1 MLSLSYRTIL
11 SVALP
16 LMGSSFI
23 QSIVLLTDSA
33 FLSRYSTHA
42 FDAAGNAGLIYITVF
57 MAVIGFSDGAQ
68 ILFARRI
75 GQERHEALGRIFGTS
90 IITIF
95 LVVVGLF
102 LFVQLAMPHLL
113 LSYSKHPDLAVSQ
126 GEFVSIR
133 SYALFFGMISMPI
146 NAFFLAHGK
155 TWVVLCS
162 AIIIACSNIFLDYSM
177 IFGHFGFA
185 EMGLQGAAWA
195 STMAEGLGM
204 LFLIVYLFYS
214 AERKK
219 YGLLKHFSFNLIS
232 MKELFKIGSPIVLQG
247 FLALATWTVFFTW
260 IEQMG
265 KFELTVSQ
273 NIRSLYFLA
282 FVPLWGFA
290 GTTKTYIS
298 QYIGARKFDELKIV
312 KRRIQLL
319 TMIFMVVIFHGA
331 FLYPELLI
339 KMVNPEQEYLAT
351 SAEILR
357 FVCPSMFIFGFVSV
371 YFQTIN
377 GSGNTMITFGIE
389 LISVLV
395 YIISAYILIKVMQV
409 EIYWAWT
416 VEYIYFITMGALSIL
431 YLRFFDW
438 KKKIV

>member
-42 FDAAGNAGLIYITVF
+42 FDAAGNAGLIYITFF

-75 GQERHEALGRIFGTS
+75 GQQRNDALGRIFGTS
-90 IITIF
+90 IMTIF
-95 LVVVGLF
+95 LVVCVLF
-102 LFVQLAMPHLL
+102 IFVQFAMPPFLA
-113 LSYSKHPDLAVSQ
+113 SYSKHADLAVSQ
-126 GEFVSIR
+126 GEFISIR
-133 SYALFFGMISMPI
+133 SYALFFGMISLPI
-146 NAFFLAHGK
+146 SAFFLAHGK

-162 AIIIACSNIFLDYSM
+162 AIITATSNIFLDYSM
-177 IFGHFGFA
+177 IFGHFGLP
-185 EMGLQGAAWA
+185 EMGLKGAAWA
-195 STMAEGLGM
+195 STIADGLGM
-204 LFLIVYLFYS
+204 FFLVVFLINS
-214 AERKK
+214 KERKM
-219 YGLLKHFSFNLIS
+219 YGLLKHFSVNLQS

-247 FLALATWTVFFTW
+247 FLALATWTIFFTW

-298 QYIGARKFDELKIV
+298 QYLGAGKLAELKII
-312 KRRIQLL
+312 KRRIQFM
-319 TMIFMVVIFHGA
+319 TMICMFIIFHGA
-331 FLYPELLI
+331 FLYPETLI
-339 KMVNPEQEYLAT
+339 ELINPEQEYVAK

-357 FVCPSMFIFGFVSV
+357 FICPSMFVFGFVSV

-389 LISVLV
+389 AVSVLV
-395 YIISAYILIKVMQV
+395 YIISAYLLIKVFTV
-409 EIYWAWT
+409 DIYWAWT
-416 VEYIYFITMGALSIL
+416 VEYIYFITMGALSML
-431 YLRFFDW
+431 YLHFYDW